1 MNKEL
6 AWILNA
12 IEAAGE
18 TAMKDGVYWR
28 GTYTEQDAAVVKLLS
43 RYMEDGG
50 LKVSSDA
57 AGNLF
62 GTIAGTEGGVIMSG
76 SHRDT
81 VRLGGKYDGMLGIVT
96 AICAAS
102 SLYQE
107 LGKPVRTLRI
117 VAMCEEES
125 SRFTTSNYIGSSHIC
140 GLVTKDML
148 QVADDNGITMETAMR
163 DAGYLQEPLRREC
176 EDISHFVE
184 LHIEQG
190 GLLEAAEK
198 QTGIVTSIVGLC
210 CGEVTF
216 TGQQN
221 HAGTT
226 PMYLRQDPM
235 PVCADFISKL
245 MAWAEKYQDDM
256 VCTVGKI
263 TAEPGNAN
271 VIAEKITCTFDIRSE
286 NPQRLAEAKDIL
298 LHLTE
303 TLRGTVDAALE
314 IACQEPPVQLDADG
328 VQRLTQLAESRGI
341 SYRKMPSGA
350 GHDSQVIAR
359 HVKTNMIFV
368 PSVSGISHNPKEYT
382 RPADIEA
389 GYLLLKDYLRAL
401 AWN

>member
-1 MNKEL
+1 
-6 AWILNA
+6 
-12 IEAAGE
+12 
-18 TAMKDGVYWR
+18 
-28 GTYTEQDAAVVKLLS
+28 
-43 RYMEDGG
+43 MEDGG

-256 VCTVGKI
+256 VCTVRKSPAACGSKRYLASSDRN
-263 TAEPGNAN
+263 AEGD
-271 VIAEKITCTFDIRSE
+271 C
-286 NPQRLAEAKDIL
+286 
-298 LHLTE
+298 
-303 TLRGTVDAALE
+303 
-314 IACQEPPVQLDADG
+314 
-328 VQRLTQLAESRGI
+328 
-341 SYRKMPSGA
+341 
-350 GHDSQVIAR
+350 
-359 HVKTNMIFV
+359 
-368 PSVSGISHNPKEYT
+368 
-382 RPADIEA
+382 
-389 GYLLLKDYLRAL
+389 
-401 AWN
+401 